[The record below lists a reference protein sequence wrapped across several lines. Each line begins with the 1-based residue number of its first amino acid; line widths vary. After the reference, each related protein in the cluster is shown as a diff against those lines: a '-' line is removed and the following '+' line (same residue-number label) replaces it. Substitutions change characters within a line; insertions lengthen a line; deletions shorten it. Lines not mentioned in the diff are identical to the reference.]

1 MGQTGGMPMGPQG
14 GQQLGGVRPGGV
26 PGGMAPGGLR
36 PTGPPP
42 QNGTGNLFGNPLG
55 GRPQ

>member
-14 GQQLGGVRPGGV
+14 GQQPGGVRPGGPGGMPGGNV
-26 PGGMAPGGLR
+26 PGGVR

-42 QNGTGNLFGNPLG
+42 
-55 GRPQ
+55 